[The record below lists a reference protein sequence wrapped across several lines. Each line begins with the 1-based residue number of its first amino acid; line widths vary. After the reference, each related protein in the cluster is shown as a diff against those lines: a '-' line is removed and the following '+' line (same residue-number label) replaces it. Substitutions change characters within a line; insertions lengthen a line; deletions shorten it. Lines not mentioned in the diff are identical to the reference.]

1 MEITLPELYKGK
13 ATIIKDN
20 EFLETRAYV
29 EPFIERMSKFTDD
42 FRIQVKLPD
51 QITKTKEGEID
62 TDDITYNR
70 VWVQAVLPEEYS
82 FDNHDEVVGLVY
94 GLDVRKPVVK
104 IYRGGLNRACTNL
117 CVFSPSFLNVRELEP
132 KKLINFSSVTKLM
145 EQTNDI
151 KVWLKKLHETEF
163 DRTDELIER
172 NLGMWIRNSI
182 NLSYD
187 TGYGKVKLATS
198 TPIDAYKL
206 MFENKK
212 SEYFIPEDKP
222 VNMFTVYNAFTQ
234 LISDDGG
241 KDIMNKVEKTLL
253 LKDILTID

>member
-1 MEITLPELYKGK
+1 MEITIPELLKGK
-13 ATIIKDN
+13 ATLIKDN
-20 EFLETRAYV
+20 EYFETKAYI
-29 EPFIERMSKFTDD
+29 EPFLERMSKFTDD
-42 FRIQVKLPD
+42 FRVQVKLPD
-51 QITKTKEGEID
+51 QITKTKDGGID

-70 VWVQAVLPEEYS
+70 VWIQAVMPEEYA

-117 CVFSPSFLNVRELEP
+117 CVFDPSFLNIQELEP
-132 KKLINFSSVTKLM
+132 KKAINFKPVTNLM
-145 EQTNDI
+145 EQTSDI
-151 KVWLKKLHETEF
+151 KLWLKQLHETEF
-163 DRTDELIER
+163 DRNDELIER

-182 NLSYD
+182 NMSYD

-198 TPIDAYKL
+198 TPVDAYKL

-212 SEYFIPEDKP
+212 SEYFIPEDQN

-234 LISDDGG
+234 LISNDGD

-253 LKDILTID
+253 LKDILSI

>member
-1 MEITLPELYKGK
+1 MEITIPELLKGK
-13 ATIIKDN
+13 ATLIKDN
-20 EFLETRAYV
+20 EYFETKAYV
-29 EPFIERMSKFTDD
+29 EPFLERMSKFTDD
-42 FRIQVKLPD
+42 FRVQVKLPD
-51 QITKTKEGEID
+51 QITKTKDGGID

-70 VWVQAVLPEEYS
+70 VWIQAVMPEEYA

-117 CVFSPSFLNVRELEP
+117 CVFDPSFLNIQELEP
-132 KKLINFSSVTKLM
+132 KKAINFKPVTNLM
-145 EQTNDI
+145 EQTSDI
-151 KVWLKKLHETEF
+151 KLWLKQLHETEF
-163 DRTDELIER
+163 DRNDELIER

-182 NLSYD
+182 NMSYD

-198 TPIDAYKL
+198 TPVDAYKL

-212 SEYFIPEDKP
+212 SEYFIPEDQN

-234 LISDDGG
+234 LISNDGD

-253 LKDILTID
+253 LKDILSI